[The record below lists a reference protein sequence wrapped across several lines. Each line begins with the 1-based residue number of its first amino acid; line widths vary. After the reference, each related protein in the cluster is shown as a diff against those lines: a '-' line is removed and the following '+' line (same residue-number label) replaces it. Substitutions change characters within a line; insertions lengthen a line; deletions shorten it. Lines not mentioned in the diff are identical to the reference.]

1 VVYSLS
7 IPADDSN
14 AKLVRAIIQ
23 VGPGNFSLLSRL
35 TGIPPE
41 TVRYKIKN
49 QLVKKGINV
58 HAIIDVNK
66 FGLQRTIVQLK
77 FTEKYH
83 AISKPIL
90 QALHELSYLTYYSG
104 ELMTRQYYSHFQIP
118 IQYKAEFTEFLDA
131 MVNFGMLESYLI
143 RPVSWINHISLR
155 PEYFDIQSGRWDIDW
170 QGLKLV
176 EDIPKVLSPE
186 FSTGGFDKPDLMI
199 TTKLTA
205 DALATI
211 ADMSRNLGINV
222 KTLQY
227 HYTRHLLERN
237 MISKYVVRWMGDIES
252 TRKHRIIFGR
262 LYAHDLSKVELDLVR
277 KAVYSLPFTWSETI
291 TDNRQLFVAEVFIPV
306 EHLVYVQYFLNNN
319 LGDLASRVELRTIDS
334 SSSMAFTT
342 PATLFDPITESW
354 RYELSQNIARL
365 EKLQEVYR

>member
-14 AKLVRAIIQ
+14 AKLVRAIMQ

-49 QLVKKGINV
+49 QLMKKGINV
-58 HAIIDVNK
+58 HAIIDATK
-66 FGLQRTIVQLK
+66 FGLQRTIVQMK

-83 AISKPIL
+83 PIAKPML

-104 ELMTRQYYSHFQIP
+104 ELLTRQFHTIFQIP
-118 IQYKAEFTEFLDA
+118 IRFRTEFTEFLDA
-131 MVNFGMLESYLI
+131 MVNFGMLESYST
-143 RPVSWINHISLR
+143 RPVMWMNYMSLR
-155 PEYFDIQSGRWDIDW
+155 PEYFDIQRSQWDIDW
-170 QGLKLV
+170 QGLKLMDDVPKIQPV
-176 EDIPKVLSPE
+176 EYSN
-186 FSTGGFDKPDLMI
+186 TQFDKPDLLI
-199 TTKLTA
+199 AAELTS
-205 DALATI
+205 DALSTI
-211 ADMSRNLGINV
+211 ADMSRVLGINV

-227 HYTRHLLERN
+227 HFSRHLLERQ
-237 MISKYVVRWMGDIES
+237 MISRYVVRWMGDIES

-262 LYAHDLSKVELDLVR
+262 IYSHDLSKNELDQVR
-277 KAVYSLPFTWSETI
+277 RVVYSLPFTWAETI
-291 TDNRQLFVAEVFIPV
+291 TENRQLFVSEVFIPV

-319 LGDLASRVELRTIDS
+319 LGDIASKIELRTIDS

-342 PATLFDPITESW
+342 PTDLYDPVSESW
-354 RYELSQNIARL
+354 KYELSHNIARL
-365 EKLQEVYR
+365 EKLQEIYH